1 MFAGEINRNGDI
13 KILLITLIFKHSLYS
28 FIALYYSGH
37 DTTASAISWILYD
50 LAKHPEHQ
58 TLCREE
64 VEQVLQGREDEE
76 FVW

>member
-13 KILLITLIFKHSLYS
+13 RILLITLIFKHSLYS
-28 FIALYYSGH
+28 FITLYYSGH

-64 VEQVLQGREDEE
+64 VKQVLQCREDEE